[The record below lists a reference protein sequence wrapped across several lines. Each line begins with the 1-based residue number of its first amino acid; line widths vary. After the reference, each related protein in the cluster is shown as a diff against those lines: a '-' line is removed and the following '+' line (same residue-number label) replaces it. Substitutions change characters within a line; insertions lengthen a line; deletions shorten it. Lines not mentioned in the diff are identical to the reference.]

1 MVRLQTGI
9 REILQQHDVLF
20 SVGGDLFTLSLPSE
34 TEAMPPNLA
43 IIQLDTDAW
52 ELGKNYPARV
62 AILGDPKASLPE
74 LTAAVAARMSAAQK
88 LRAGER
94 LPAVKKGGAPP
105 PGRAVAQGRAPA
117 AQQPAPPSAFVVGAR
132 RGLSAA

>member
-94 LPAVKKGGAPP
+94 LAATK
-105 PGRAVAQGRAPA
+105 RAIAAQREEPLARARAPA
-117 AQQPAPPSAFVVGAR
+117 AKHPPPPLAVLPATR
-132 RGLSAA
+132 Q